1 MLPRMSKPLRAGGE
15 VDSWCTKCKLVLNHR
30 VIAMVGGTPVRVEC
44 STCMSHHNYRPRAPG
59 DKAPKEPAARGAS
72 SSSSSASSAAPRSTR
87 VSSATKAQQAA
98 LEREKSWEKATL
110 GKTANEFKPYRVD
123 QIFSE
128 GDLIRHKKFG
138 DGVVTRILDPK
149 KVEILFKDEP
159 RTLAQGLTD

>member
-1 MLPRMSKPLRAGGE
+1 MTKAHKTGGE
-15 VDSWCTKCKLVLNHR
+15 ADSWCTKCKLVLNHR

-44 STCMSHHNYRPRAPG
+44 STCGSHHNFRPRAPG
-59 DKAPKEPAARGAS
+59 DKAPSAARSTG
-72 SSSSSASSAAPRSTR
+72 SSSSAGPRSTR
-87 VSSATKAQQAA
+87 ASVTKAQQAV
-98 LEREKSWEKATL
+98 LEREKMWEKAIA
-110 GKTANEFKPYRVD
+110 GKAVNEFRPYRVD
-123 QIFSE
+123 QTFSE

>member
-1 MLPRMSKPLRAGGE
+1 
-15 VDSWCTKCKLVLNHR
+15 
-30 VIAMVGGTPVRVEC
+30 
-44 STCMSHHNYRPRAPG
+44 MSHHNYRPRAPG
-59 DKAPKEPAARGAS
+59 DKAPAATATTTRAAS
-72 SSSSSASSAAPRSTR
+72 SGGGGGAPKSTR

-98 LEREKSWEKATL
+98 LEREKSWERATL

-123 QIFSE
+123 QLFNE

>member
-1 MLPRMSKPLRAGGE
+1 MSKPLRAGGE

-30 VIAMVGGTPVRVEC
+30 IIAMVGGTPVRVEC
-44 STCMSHHNYRPRAPG
+44 STCMSHHNFRARAPG
-59 DKAPKEPAARGAS
+59 DKAPAAGVTRKV
-72 SSSSSASSAAPRSTR
+72 SSASTSGPRSTR
-87 VSSATKAQQAA
+87 SSVTKAQQAA
-98 LEREKSWEKATL
+98 LDREKSWEKAIA
-110 GKTANEFKPYRVD
+110 GKAVSDFKNYRVD
-123 QIFSE
+123 QLFSE

>member
-1 MLPRMSKPLRAGGE
+1 MLPAMSKPLRAGGE

-44 STCMSHHNYRPRAPG
+44 STCNSHHNYRARAPG
-59 DKAPKEPAARGAS
+59 EKAPSPGTATRAS
-72 SSSSSASSAAPRSTR
+72 SSSSGPRSTR

-98 LEREKSWEKATL
+98 LDREKSWEKAIA
-110 GKTANEFKPYRVD
+110 GKAVSDFKNYRVD
-123 QIFSE
+123 QVFAE

-138 DGVVTRILDPK
+138 DGVVTRILDSR

>member
-1 MLPRMSKPLRAGGE
+1 MSKPLRAGGE

-30 VIAMVGGTPVRVEC
+30 IIAMVGGTPARVEC
-44 STCMSHHNYRPRAPG
+44 STCGSHHNFRARAPG
-59 DKAPKEPAARGAS
+59 DKAPAATTTRKVGAS
-72 SSSSSASSAAPRSTR
+72 STSGPRSTR
-87 VSSATKAQQAA
+87 SSVTKAQQAA
-98 LEREKSWEKATL
+98 LDRERSWEKAIA
-110 GKTANEFKPYRVD
+110 GKAVSEFKPYRVD
-123 QIFSE
+123 ELFAE